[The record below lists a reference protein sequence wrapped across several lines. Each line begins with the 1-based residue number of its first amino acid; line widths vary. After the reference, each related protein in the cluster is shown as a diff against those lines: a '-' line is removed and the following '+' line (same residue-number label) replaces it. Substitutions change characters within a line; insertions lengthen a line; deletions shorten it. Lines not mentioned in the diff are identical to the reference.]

1 MAARNLT
8 LANGQLEATAAT
20 LLAGS
25 AAPPEGLVNVVLNNT
40 GSSEETVLLTLQVR
54 GGTARRVARVVLNE
68 NEAAHVKGVPLA
80 TEDTLLAVTTNGSA
94 VDYLVTVGDGGLRVQ
109 VLSADGTDKGVGTL
123 RRILFGMEEVLGDL
137 PDVVV

>member
-8 LANGQLEATAAT
+8 LANGQLETTAAT

-25 AAPPEGLVNVVLNNT
+25 AAPSEGLVNVALNNT

-80 TEDTLLAVTTNGSA
+80 AEDTLLAVTTTASA
-94 VDYLVTVGDGGLRVQ
+94 VDYLVTVGDGSLRVQ
-109 VLSADGTDKGVGTL
+109 ALSADGTDKGVSTL

-137 PDVVV
+137 PDVG